1 MNEVTTKKKC
11 KLKCSGS
18 ERRDASTS
26 EGQCDTAT
34 NTLKAMRAT
43 IGRVKTRAALSTA
56 GGETSAL
63 RSQRGV
69 PINNSGG
76 AIRENTMCCTIW
88 TESYLFSVHMVQ
100 HMVFSLIAPPLLLM
114 GTPRWLLSALVSPP
128 AVLRA
133 ARVLTRPIVALI
145 AFNVFVAVSHWPSLV
160 DASLRSEPLHF
171 SLHFFLVVTSFMM
184 WSPVVGRVEE
194 LPRLSPPAKMLYL
207 FLQSVLPT
215 VPASFL
221 TFAER
226 PIYHFYETV
235 PHPWIDALTDNRIAG
250 LTMKLGGGA
259 LLWGIIA
266 VLFFKWHADEEAS
279 MEPSHVD
286 GETWD
291 DFERELEAWN
301 MRT

>member
-1 MNEVTTKKKC
+1 MRAKVTPVLAAAPSPWAFHAHPDVWLLVLVLGGGYGWAVRRKGP
-11 KLKCSGS
+11 GS
-18 ERRDASTS
+18 VSRKEIMLFSAGLLALWAGADYPVHDLS
-26 EGQCDTAT
+26 EG
-34 NTLKAMRAT
+34 
-43 IGRVKTRAALSTA
+43 
-56 GGETSAL
+56 
-63 RSQRGV
+63 
-69 PINNSGG
+69 
-76 AIRENTMCCTIW
+76 
-88 TESYLFSVHMVQ
+88 YLFSVHMVQ

-114 GTPRWLLSALVSPP
+114 GTPRWLLRALISPP

-133 ARVLTRPIVALI
+133 ARFLTRPMVALI

-160 DASLRSEPLHF
+160 DASLRSEALHF
-171 SLHFFLVVTSFMM
+171 GLHFFLVVTSFMM

-194 LPRLSPPAKMLYL
+194 LPQLSPPAKMLYL

-279 MEPSHVD
+279 MEPSDVD
-286 GETWD
+286 GATWD

-301 MRT
+301 LRT

>member
-1 MNEVTTKKKC
+1 MGV
-11 KLKCSGS
+11 LAAGPSPWAFHAHPDVWLLILALAGGYAWAVRRRGPGS
-18 ERRDASTS
+18 ASAKEIALFSAGLLALWAGADYPVHDLS
-26 EGQCDTAT
+26 EG
-34 NTLKAMRAT
+34 
-43 IGRVKTRAALSTA
+43 
-56 GGETSAL
+56 
-63 RSQRGV
+63 
-69 PINNSGG
+69 
-76 AIRENTMCCTIW
+76 
-88 TESYLFSVHMVQ
+88 YLFSVHMVQ

-194 LPRLSPPAKMLYL
+194 LPQLSPPAKMLYL

-279 MEPSHVD
+279 MEPSNVD

>member
-1 MNEVTTKKKC
+1 VWLLILT
-11 KLKCSGS
+11 LAAGYVWAVRRRGPGS
-18 ERRDASTS
+18 ASRKEIALFSAGLLMLWAGADYPVHDLS
-26 EGQCDTAT
+26 EG
-34 NTLKAMRAT
+34 
-43 IGRVKTRAALSTA
+43 
-56 GGETSAL
+56 
-63 RSQRGV
+63 
-69 PINNSGG
+69 
-76 AIRENTMCCTIW
+76 
-88 TESYLFSVHMVQ
+88 YLFSVHMVQ

-133 ARVLTRPIVALI
+133 ARFLTRPMVALI

-171 SLHFFLVVTSFMM
+171 GLHFFLVVTSFMM

-279 MEPSHVD
+279 MEPGNVD
-286 GETWD
+286 GATWD

-301 MRT
+301 LRT

>member
-1 MNEVTTKKKC
+1 MPAATASPWAFHAHPDVWLLVMT
-11 KLKCSGS
+11 LAAGYVWAV
-18 ERRDASTS
+18 RRRGPGGASRKEIALFSAGLLALWAGADYPVHDLS
-26 EGQCDTAT
+26 EG
-34 NTLKAMRAT
+34 
-43 IGRVKTRAALSTA
+43 
-56 GGETSAL
+56 
-63 RSQRGV
+63 
-69 PINNSGG
+69 
-76 AIRENTMCCTIW
+76 
-88 TESYLFSVHMVQ
+88 YLFSVHMLQ

-128 AVLRA
+128 RVLRA
-133 ARVLTRPIVALI
+133 ARFLTRPMVALI

-171 SLHFFLVVTSFMM
+171 GLHFFLVVTSFMM

-194 LPRLSPPAKMLYL
+194 LPQLSPPAKMLYL

-279 MEPSHVD
+279 IEPSSVD
-286 GETWD
+286 EATWD

-301 MRT
+301 LRT

>member
-1 MNEVTTKKKC
+1 MLAATASPWTFHAHPDVWLLMMT
-11 KLKCSGS
+11 LAAAYVWAVRRRGPGS
-18 ERRDASTS
+18 ASRKEIVLFSAGLLALWAGADYPVHDLS
-26 EGQCDTAT
+26 EG
-34 NTLKAMRAT
+34 
-43 IGRVKTRAALSTA
+43 
-56 GGETSAL
+56 
-63 RSQRGV
+63 
-69 PINNSGG
+69 
-76 AIRENTMCCTIW
+76 
-88 TESYLFSVHMVQ
+88 YLFSVHMLQ

-128 AVLRA
+128 RVLRA
-133 ARVLTRPIVALI
+133 ARFLTRPMVALI

-171 SLHFFLVVTSFMM
+171 GLHFCLVVTSFMM

-194 LPRLSPPAKMLYL
+194 LPQLSPPAKMLYL

-279 MEPSHVD
+279 MEPSNVD
-286 GETWD
+286 EATWD

-301 MRT
+301 LRT